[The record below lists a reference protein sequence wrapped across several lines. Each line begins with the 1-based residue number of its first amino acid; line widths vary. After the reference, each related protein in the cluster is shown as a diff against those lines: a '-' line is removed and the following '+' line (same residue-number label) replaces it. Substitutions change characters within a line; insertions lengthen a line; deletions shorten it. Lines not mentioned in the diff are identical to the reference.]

1 MAIIMIKAK
10 SYLYMARMVAAI
22 ALTIIWFGV
31 IPLYGMP
38 FGGCFEYGYST
49 LMRGC
54 SSWPEFMRGFFF
66 SAIFFLLAPKGYG
79 RVVIF
84 FALFALG
91 VFWIVVRTTGLVYEM
106 KSVQD
111 VVEFLR
117 GPSPFILGGIASL
130 FVVLG
135 MNFYCGKDTSKSD
148 LPLLK

>member
-1 MAIIMIKAK
+1 MIKAE

-22 ALTIIWFGV
+22 ALTAIWFCV

-38 FGGCFEYGYST
+38 FGGCLEYGYST

-66 SAIFFLLAPKGYG
+66 SAIFFLIAPKGHG
-79 RVVIF
+79 RIVIF

-91 VFWIVVRTTGLVYEM
+91 VFWILIRTTGLVYEM
-106 KSVQD
+106 NSVQD

-117 GPSPFILGGIASL
+117 KPSPFILGGIASL

-135 MNFYCGKDTSKSD
+135 ISFYSGKARNKGN
-148 LPLLK
+148 P

>member
-1 MAIIMIKAK
+1 MECLSGAVSNMAIQLSCEA
-10 SYLYMARMVAAI
+10 
-22 ALTIIWFGV
+22 
-31 IPLYGMP
+31 
-38 FGGCFEYGYST
+38 
-49 LMRGC
+49 
-54 SSWPEFMRGFFF
+54 
-66 SAIFFLLAPKGYG
+66 
-79 RVVIF
+79 VVVGLS